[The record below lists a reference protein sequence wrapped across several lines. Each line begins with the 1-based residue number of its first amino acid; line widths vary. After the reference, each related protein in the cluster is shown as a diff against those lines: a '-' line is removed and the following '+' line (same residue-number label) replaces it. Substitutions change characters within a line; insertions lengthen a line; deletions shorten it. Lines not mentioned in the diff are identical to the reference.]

1 MIISD
6 QLGNILKL
14 NNTPKRIVS
23 LVPSQTEY
31 LYDIG
36 LRDEVVGITKFCIHP
51 TEWFTTKQRI
61 GGTKKINIE
70 AVRLLQPDLIIANK
84 EENTKEDIELLQQ
97 EFPTWVS
104 DIHDV
109 DTAIE
114 MMMDIGKMVN
124 RVRESKEITNS
135 IIQSF
140 STIQEL
146 KKHTVIYLIWKN
158 PYMCAGI
165 STFIDVMLTYAGFE
179 NCVKKNRYPDIT
191 VEEIKKLK
199 PSVLLLS
206 SEPFPFKEIHIQEL
220 RNELPNTKIK
230 IVDGELF
237 SWYGSRML
245 QAIPYFK
252 KLHEEVS

>member
-6 QLGNILKL
+6 QLGNILTLK
-14 NNTPKRIVS
+14 NTPKRIVS

-51 TEWFTTKQRI
+51 NKWFTTKQRI
-61 GGTKKINIE
+61 GGTKKVNIE
-70 AVRLLQPDLIIANK
+70 AIRLLKPDLILANK

-104 DIHDV
+104 DIHDI

-124 RVRESKEITNS
+124 KVRESKEITNT

-140 STIQEL
+140 AEL
-146 KKHTVIYLIWKN
+146 NIVNKQTVLYLIWKK

-165 STFIDVMLTYAGFE
+165 STFIDVMLSYAGFQ
-179 NCVKKNRYPDIT
+179 NCVKKNRYPEISM
-191 VEEIKKLK
+191 EEIKKLN
-199 PSVLLLS
+199 PAVIFLS
-206 SEPFPFKEIHIQEL
+206 SEPFPFKEIHMQEFKH
-220 RNELPNTKIK
+220 ELPNTIVK
-230 IVDGELF
+230 IVDGEMF
-237 SWYGSRML
+237 SWYGSRMIK
-245 QAIPYFK
+245 AIPYFK
-252 KLHEEVS
+252 TLHEEVY